1 MTTPRTLKSRL
12 PHTWTPF
19 FARHGSFTPVQEAAI
34 PPILDGYNTLVIAAT
49 AGGKTEAAI
58 VPLLE
63 RHCFSQSP
71 ASKKNETTAPSPG
84 TGESRGG
91 GIKILYLCPTRALVR
106 DLYER
111 LRLPLEQLDIALSM
125 KSGDTGPVSTVNP
138 PTVLITTPESTDSLL
153 TRAPRLLAELDAI
166 VLDEIHLLDGGPRG
180 DQLRCLLRRIE
191 NIRTYHQRQNAL
203 PATPLQRI
211 ALSATI
217 PDPDGIA
224 ARYLTTS
231 EEKSVSSPT
240 VGEGRGGGNSAPSPG
255 TGEGRGGGSAPSPT
269 VGEGWGG
276 GNSAPSPGTGE
287 GWGGGNSAPSP
298 TVGEGWGGGSALQIV
313 NVPGRRELEADIWPM
328 QGLDDLATALS
339 YHAAGEN
346 GAHKFLV
353 FCNSRKEVEQ
363 TAAFLRGHLPFESAL
378 FTHYSNLDP
387 ALRLEVEQGFA
398 EASVAICVSTSTLEL
413 GIDIGSIDEVVLIG
427 PPPSLSSFQQRI
439 GRGGR
444 RTGVTRVLCLSRS
457 ALEEVRFQALI
468 GETVGRTVSPTSSR
482 RTNSPTYNFLPSV
495 LVQQSFSILA
505 QSPTGGIRLADLRR
519 AAPDEVEDETL
530 AAILAHLTRLGYL
543 RQGRLGEWRAAEK
556 LDELVDKFEIYANIG
571 GDPLPLLL
579 VDAFSGRT
587 LATVARSKV
596 ARSEGDSETL
606 RLGGHVLEVVWRDR
620 YRVGVRRRDGKPVD
634 DTLHFATTPFAV
646 PLTTGQAVAGLL
658 GLDGDTL
665 LAVPLTEGTWL
676 FHFWGDVYG
685 SLLAEMLDGHFD
697 RSRVGDDGAVTTVN
711 EFCLFLPGPLPALPG
726 WDASL
731 ARRALYRL
739 LPRVEPLLELGR
751 FHSLLPAAI
760 ARQTVIDRLDMPA
773 FERLY
778 RAARVV
784 IPFSGLRARLEE
796 LL

>member
-1 MTTPRTLKSRL
+1 MTTPRSLKSRL
-12 PHTWTPF
+12 AHAWTPF

-34 PPILDGYNTLVIAAT
+34 PPILDGHSTLVIAAT

-63 RHCFSQSP
+63 RYCFSPYPGSG
-71 ASKKNETTAPSPG
+71 KDGRTAPSPKV
-84 TGESRGG
+84 GEGWGG
-91 GIKILYLCPTRALVR
+91 GLRILYLCPTRALVR

-111 LRLPLEQLDIALSM
+111 LRLPLEQLEISFAM
-125 KSGDTGPVSTVNP
+125 KSGDTGPVSTSSP

-153 TRAPRLLAELDAI
+153 TRAPRLLAEMQAI

-191 NIRTYHQRQNAL
+191 NIRSYHQQQSGL

-211 ALSATI
+211 ALSATV
-217 PDPDGIA
+217 PDPAGIA
-224 ARYLTTS
+224 ARYLSPSADTS
-231 EEKSVSSPT
+231 TPSPLEGRAGVGFPIGADAQIISVS
-240 VGEGRGGGNSAPSPG
+240 
-255 TGEGRGGGSAPSPT
+255 
-269 VGEGWGG
+269 
-276 GNSAPSPGTGE
+276 
-287 GWGGGNSAPSP
+287 
-298 TVGEGWGGGSALQIV
+298 
-313 NVPGRRELEADIWPM
+313 GRRELDADIWPLH
-328 QGLDDLATALS
+328 GLESLTTALALTATRES
-339 YHAAGEN
+339 GPR
-346 GAHKFLV
+346 KFLI
-353 FCNSRKEVEQ
+353 FCNSRSEVEQ

-378 FTHYSNLDP
+378 FTHYSNLDT
-387 ALRLEVEQGFA
+387 ALRQEVEEGFA

-444 RTGVTRVLCLSRS
+444 RTGVTRVLCMARS
-457 ALEEVRFQALI
+457 SLEEVRFQALI
-468 GETVGRTVSPTSSR
+468 GETVNRTVSPTGRTDSS
-482 RTNSPTYNFLPSV
+482 TYRFLPSV

-519 AAPDEVEDETL
+519 AAPEEIEDETL
-530 AAILAHLTRLGYL
+530 AAILGHLTRLGYL
-543 RQGRLGEWRAAEK
+543 RSGRLGEWRAAEK

-596 ARSEGDSETL
+596 EGETL
-606 RLGGHVLEVVWRDR
+606 RLGGHILEVVWRDR

-634 DTLHFATTPFAV
+634 DQLRFATTPFAV
-646 PLTTGQAVAGLL
+646 PLESGRAVAGLL
-658 GLDGDTL
+658 GLAGDVM
-665 LAVPLTEGTWL
+665 LAVPLAEGTWL

-685 SLLAEMLDGHFD
+685 SLLAEMLDSHF
-697 RSRVGDDGAVTTVN
+697 GGEGALVMAVN
-711 EFCLFLPGPLPALPG
+711 EFCLYLPGPLPALPG
-726 WDASL
+726 WEPGL
-731 ARRALYRL
+731 AQRALYRL

-751 FHSLLPAAI
+751 FHSLLPPAI
-760 ARQTVIDRLDMPA
+760 AREAVLDRLDLPA
-773 FERLY
+773 FEQLY

-784 IPFSGLRARLEE
+784 IPPSGLRARLEE